1 MSGNLKWSNVRL
13 TSDADRGDPLHWFPH
28 MTGKKSSSHRLA
40 PEERAKVFKAL
51 SDPSRVGIVDILSKQ
66 GPLNGTEL
74 AEQLGISLALLCHH
88 WDVLAEAG
96 IVQKDKVGQARYCSL
111 DLSVI
116 ERATADWE
124 EKKPAASPR
133 KKRKA
138 SDR

>member
-1 MSGNLKWSNVRL
+1 MPNKK
-13 TSDADRGDPLHWFPH
+13 TSARRP
-28 MTGKKSSSHRLA
+28 T

-51 SDPSRVGIVDILSKQ
+51 ADPSRVGIVDILAKQ

-96 IVQKDKVGQARYCSL
+96 IVQKDRVGQARYCSL

-116 ERATADWE
+116 ERATGDWE
-124 EKKPAASPR
+124 GGAPAAAAKPPR
-133 KKRKA
+133 RA
-138 SDR
+138 PRR

>member
-1 MSGNLKWSNVRL
+1 MSDSLKWSNVRL
-13 TSDADRGDPLHWFPH
+13 TSDAGRGDPLHWFPY
-28 MTGKKSSSHRLA
+28 MTGKKSPHRLA

-51 SDPSRVGIVDILSKQ
+51 SDPSRVGIVDILAKQ

-116 ERATADWE
+116 ERATSDWE
-124 EKKPAASPR
+124 EKKKPAASPG

-138 SDR
+138 AER